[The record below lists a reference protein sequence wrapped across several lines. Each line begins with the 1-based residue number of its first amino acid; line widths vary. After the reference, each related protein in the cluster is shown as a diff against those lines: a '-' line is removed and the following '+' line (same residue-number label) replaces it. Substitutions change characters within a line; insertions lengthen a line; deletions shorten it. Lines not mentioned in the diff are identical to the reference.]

1 MMHLFTDR
9 LLVSI
14 DRIDDQH
21 KTIFETV
28 GKFQDACNEG
38 ESVEKINELFNIL
51 RIYLVEHFKQEEE
64 YMLKYS
70 YPEYAAHKE
79 RHNVFM
85 RKLNLLD
92 STIKPNHISITKLVE
107 INEFLSEAFVTHL
120 SEIDSKLGE
129 FLRDKI

>member
-14 DRIDDQH
+14 DRIDEQH
-21 KTIFETV
+21 RIIFETV

-38 ESVEKINELFNIL
+38 ESIEKINELFNLL
-51 RIYLVEHFKQEEE
+51 RVYLVEHFKQEEE

-70 YPEYAAHKE
+70 YPEYETHKE

-85 RKLNLLD
+85 RKLHLLD
-92 STIKPNHISITKLVE
+92 GTIRSNHISITKLME
-107 INEFLSEAFVTHL
+107 INEFLSEGFVTHL
-120 SEIDSKLGE
+120 SELDSKLGE

>member
-21 KTIFETV
+21 KIIFETV

-38 ESVEKINELFNIL
+38 EPVDKINKLFNSL
-51 RIYLVEHFKQEEE
+51 KIYLEEHFKQEEE
-64 YMLKYS
+64 YMLQYDYS
-70 YPEYAAHKE
+70 EYGTHKE
-79 RHNVFM
+79 RHNAFM
-85 RKLNLLD
+85 RKVHLL
-92 STIKPNHISITKLVE
+92 SNTIKSNHIPVTKLTE
-107 INEFLSEAFVTHL
+107 LNEFLSEALVTHL